1 MPCPML
7 HRRAFRRRLARQPH
21 RSGSR
26 HVGGL
31 LRSLWEQI
39 ARRTPSASA
48 MDIKAKILAT
58 ASAAV
63 LLGGISLAKAADTK
77 TKEPGDQAL
86 TSINKN
92 LQKDSDNRGLLT
104 AKQRIERNQA
114 RQEARETA
122 DRDDMLRPDRP
133 ARLDRPGR

>member
-1 MPCPML
+1 
-7 HRRAFRRRLARQPH
+7 
-21 RSGSR
+21 
-26 HVGGL
+26 
-31 LRSLWEQI
+31 
-39 ARRTPSASA
+39 

-63 LLGGISLAKAADTK
+63 LLGGMSLAKAADTN

-92 LQKDSDNRGLLT
+92 LNKDPDKDNRGLLN

-114 RQEARETA
+114 RREAREKA
-122 DRDDMLRPDRP
+122 DRDDMARPDRA
-133 ARLDRPGR
+133 ARPDHPERPGR